1 MTSQSAAGILGAI
14 VAIAVLAAAV
24 HYGPIGQFGRPAK
37 ARVAAQ
43 SPLAVQAA
51 PAVTAPAAGSH

>member
-24 HYGPIGQFGRPAK
+24 HYGPIGQFGKSAK

-43 SPLAVQAA
+43 PPLQAA
-51 PAVTAPAAGSH
+51 AAPAAGSH